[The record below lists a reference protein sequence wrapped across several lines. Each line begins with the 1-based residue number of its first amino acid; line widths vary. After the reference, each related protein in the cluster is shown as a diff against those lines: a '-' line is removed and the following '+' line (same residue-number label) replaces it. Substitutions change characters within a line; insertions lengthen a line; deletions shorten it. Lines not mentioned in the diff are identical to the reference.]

1 MTPELVS
8 ALCAALVGGIAVLV
22 RKSKCFIRKL
32 GPGIQYGIG
41 FTDKPLLPGTP
52 EKVKQKKNIIS
63 K

>member
-8 ALCAALVGGIAVLV
+8 ALCAALVTSIAVAL

-32 GPGIQYGIG
+32 GPGIQYGVG
-41 FTDKPLLPGTP
+41 FTDKPLLPETP
-52 EKVKQKKNIIS
+52 ENMEITPHS

>member
-8 ALCAALVGGIAVLV
+8 ALCAALVGAIAVLV

-32 GPGIQYGIG
+32 GPGVQYGVG

-52 EKVKQKKNIIS
+52 EKMEITPHS